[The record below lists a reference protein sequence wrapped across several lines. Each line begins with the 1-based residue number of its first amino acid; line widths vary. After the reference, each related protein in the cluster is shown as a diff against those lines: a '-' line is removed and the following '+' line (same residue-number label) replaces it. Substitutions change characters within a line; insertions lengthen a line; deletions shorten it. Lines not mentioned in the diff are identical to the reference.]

1 MQEFERFEVEFANWI
16 GHPAQSMV
24 ACASGSAALHLALE
38 ALRLPSGSEVICP
51 DYTMVACPRAIVMA
65 GLVPVFVDCGD
76 DLLMDVLLPEY
87 ITHPGLRAVLAVH
100 IYGRRCNMG
109 RLLDLTSIKGQ
120 RALYVI
126 EDMAELHGIQPH
138 KDTDAA
144 CWSFYRNK
152 CVAGEEGGAVAFL
165 APRHA
170 YLARQLRSLGFT
182 DAHDYNH
189 VPRGHNYRMSN
200 AHAQLIR
207 RSLAEVE
214 GNIRQRRMIEGWYYR
229 HCPDEW
235 RMPARDAVWVY
246 DLRIK
251 GMDKST
257 QDHVV
262 ATLKANGI
270 AARHGF
276 RPMSQ
281 QEEFRSCRVIGN
293 GNAARLA
300 SSILYLPVQPGIT
313 TEEQAKSSFDLIRK
327 SL

>member
-1 MQEFERFEVEFANWI
+1 MGYPPEQV
-16 GHPAQSMV
+16 V
-24 ACASGSAALHLALE
+24 ACSSGSAALHLALE
-38 ALRLPSGSEVICP
+38 ALQLPPGSEVLCP

-100 IYGRRCNMG
+100 IYGRRCDMDG
-109 RLLDLTSIKGQ
+109 IHSLAYQGGVAPTLP
-120 RALYVI
+120 VI
-126 EDMAELHGIQPH
+126 EDMAELHGIEPH
-138 KDTDAA
+138 PQTDAA
-144 CWSFYRNK
+144 AYSFFRNK
-152 CVAGEEGGAVAFL
+152 IVCAADAEGGAVMFRD
-165 APRHA
+165 PEHTR
-170 YLARQLRSLGFT
+170 LARSLRCLGFG
-182 DAHDYNH
+182 DAHDYTH
-189 VPRGHNYRMSN
+189 IPRGWNHRLSN
-200 AHAQLIR
+200 PHAQLIR
-207 RSLAEVE
+207 KSLAEVE
-214 GNIRQRRMIEGWYYR
+214 GNIRQRRMIEDWYDR

-235 RMPARDAVWVY
+235 KMPARDSVWVY
-246 DLRIK
+246 DARIK
-251 GMDKST
+251 GMDKPT
-257 QDHVV
+257 QDRVV

-300 SSILYLPVQPGIT
+300 SEILYLPVQPGIT